1 MKNGGMR
8 AIDEMHADPCGVQGV
23 LEDTRDARMEGRGTR
38 GRMRKV
44 EEYESY
50 TKYQDE
56 GGQRIQG
63 EMRMKG
69 MRERGSVR
77 IRGGCDSAGS

>member
-1 MKNGGMR
+1 MR
-8 AIDEMHADPCGVQGV
+8 SMRCADPCGVQRVLDGTRGV
-23 LEDTRDARMEGRGTR
+23 RTRDGGTRAR